1 MSAGF
6 ACCGSPARTR
16 SMRRPQSTTR
26 PVLAQNQERSEGP
39 TVQLEICGGC
49 SRPLAA
55 LGVLG
60 QTVSDFT
67 TRANPNRLALSGEIT
82 VRCHDSCKPEQIGT
96 VWGDHSPISRLVQTR
111 TDWPRTPSVARGR
124 RTTHGLSRLQSA
136 RRTTHGLLRLQS
148 ARGTTHGLSRL
159 QSARRKTHGSCSY
172 SRPLAA
178 LGVLG
183 QSLCDFTPRG
193 DAHR

>member
-1 MSAGF
+1 
-6 ACCGSPARTR
+6 
-16 SMRRPQSTTR
+16 MRRPQSTTR

-39 TVQLEICGGC
+39 TVQLAVCGGC

-67 TRANPNRLALSGEIT
+67 TGANPNRLARSGEIT
-82 VRCHDSCKPEQIGT
+82 VRYHDSYKPEPIGT
-96 VWGDHSPISRLVQTR
+96 VWGDHSPMSRLVQTR

-159 QSARRKTHGSCSY
+159 QSARRTTHGLLRLQSARRTTHGSCSY